1 MALWTNAAN
10 HRYTPW
16 ITLNGEHNTIIQNEC
31 TASTLQCTCNKY
43 NGTNSCCTTYYQKP
57 PDDVCYKNDHDVH

>member
-10 HRYTPW
+10 HQYTPW

-31 TASTLQCTCNKY
+31 TASTLECTCNKY
-43 NGTNSCCTTYYQKP
+43 SGTNSCCSKYYEKP
-57 PDDVCYKNDHDVH
+57 IGDVCYKNDH